1 MDILTDG
8 LIKCGLPQ
16 EVCAPLAEKMEAYIK
31 EIVLFNSAYNLTNTS
46 DHDELVT
53 RHILDSLAAYK
64 EIAQLAGKIAGSSPT
79 MTDAPGAA
87 GEAGVAMTGAACDV
101 GVEPAG
107 AGAAGEA
114 SQLTFADIGSGGG
127 LPGIPLAAAFM
138 LAGAAGMGSSGRTAG
153 GTAGTGRTGGS
164 DDTAG
169 ANAGTPQIHWQ
180 LVERMEKRCAF
191 LENCA
196 AILGL
201 KNVTVVNSEAERLPE
216 AAYDLITF
224 RAFRPLDKKM
234 TKTLLRIV
242 KGGGHL
248 CAYKAKLSSI
258 QEEMEGIKSQV
269 PDYRIAPLSVPGL
282 EDSERNLVIIR
293 K

>member
-1 MDILTDG
+1 MVDLIDG
-8 LIKCGLPQ
+8 LKKCGIP
-16 EVCAPLAEKMEAYIK
+16 ESAAEPLAQKMEAYIK
-31 EIVLFNSAYNLTNTS
+31 EIILFNSAYNLTNTS
-46 DHDELVT
+46 DRDELVI
-53 RHILDSLAAYK
+53 RHIFDSLAAWPK
-64 EIAQLAGKIAGSSPT
+64 IADLAGT
-79 MTDAPGAA
+79 
-87 GEAGVAMTGAACDV
+87 
-101 GVEPAG
+101 
-107 AGAAGEA
+107 A
-114 SQLTFADIGSGGG
+114 SVIADIGSGGG
-127 LPGIPLAAAFM
+127 LPGIPLEAAFS
-138 LAGAAGMGSSGRTAG
+138 LLPDFASLRFE
-153 GTAGTGRTGGS
+153 
-164 DDTAG
+164 
-169 ANAGTPQIHWQ
+169 

-242 KGGGHL
+242 KPEGYL
-248 CAYKAKLSSI
+248 CAYKAKAASI
-258 QEEMEGIKSQV
+258 KEEMDAIASLIPEYQV
-269 PDYRIAPLSVPGL
+269 QPLNVPGL

>member
-1 MDILTDG
+1 MVDLIDG
-8 LIKCGLPQ
+8 LKKCGIP
-16 EVCAPLAEKMEAYIK
+16 ESAAEPLAQKMEAYIK
-31 EIVLFNSAYNLTNTS
+31 EIILFNSAYNLTNTS
-46 DHDELVT
+46 DRDELVI
-53 RHILDSLAAYK
+53 RHIFDSLAAWPK
-64 EIAQLAGKIAGSSPT
+64 IADLAGT
-79 MTDAPGAA
+79 
-87 GEAGVAMTGAACDV
+87 
-101 GVEPAG
+101 
-107 AGAAGEA
+107 A
-114 SQLTFADIGSGGG
+114 SVIADIGSGGG
-127 LPGIPLAAAFM
+127 LPGIPLAAAFS
-138 LAGAAGMGSSGRTAG
+138 LLPDFASLRFE
-153 GTAGTGRTGGS
+153 
-164 DDTAG
+164 
-169 ANAGTPQIHWQ
+169 

-242 KGGGHL
+242 KPEGYL
-248 CAYKAKLSSI
+248 CAYKAKAASI
-258 QEEMEGIKSQV
+258 KEEMDAIASLIPEYQV
-269 PDYRIAPLSVPGL
+269 QPLNVPGL